1 MFGRTIF
8 FLSLL
13 IYLSQ
18 TLMSLQPTR
27 EIAYTNFTVSLGD
40 FGYDWSFYQYTVPTQ
55 NPFIQ
60 YHR

>member
-1 MFGRTIF
+1 
-8 FLSLL
+8 
-13 IYLSQ
+13 
-18 TLMSLQPTR
+18 MSLQPTR

-40 FGYDWSFYQYTVPTQ
+40 FGYDWSFYQYTVPMQ